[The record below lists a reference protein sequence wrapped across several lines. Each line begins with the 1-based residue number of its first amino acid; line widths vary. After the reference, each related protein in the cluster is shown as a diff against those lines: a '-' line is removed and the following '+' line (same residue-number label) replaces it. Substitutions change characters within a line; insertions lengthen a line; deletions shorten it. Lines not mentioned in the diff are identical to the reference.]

1 MRQGVDCVNRGTPV
15 DPADAVPAP
24 PPGDA
29 ARHWRDE
36 QNPFDKEDPPSFAAV
51 RRDLAKIPFLRLA
64 VTALLLLLALA
75 IARFSWQL
83 PLSLYY
89 DQTGRSHYHFP
100 PRPGESRVVPPIAV
114 NAERSLYDTRALVA
128 ALRHPVGQDKRVM
141 MIVYTQDTLAATAK
155 RSPLDRTILAHALA
169 NIDKMGAKSIG
180 IDILIDQP
188 QPEDPVLLA
197 AMKAMK
203 TPVWLAYGSNA
214 TNSSNIETW
223 QQDFMDEWH
232 RKLAGSNI
240 HKTSIRGEADPD
252 NVMRQWPLF
261 IPGLPPF
268 MPIAMTGLTRFDHY
282 EGSVLFRQPVNPER
296 PVFSRLPIDLFAD
309 PASAAMLAG
318 EVKGRY
324 VLIGGDLPDQDRFD
338 TPATLLNGDN
348 IPGLE
353 VHATLIAQ
361 MLDGRMPGRVGG
373 GMLWVLAVLVVMAGM
388 FTAMLDVRPW
398 VAALAVL
405 FQLVFFGVTPF
416 MFEIIGMD
424 TYGLP
429 AFGWLAG
436 WMLAFAATGAAVRAV
451 GSDQKRY
458 AQSALGKYLP
468 RDIAAQILRDPAKL
482 SLTGEKR
489 LLFTLFTDIEGFTSL
504 SHVLPPERTANLLNA
519 YLDGMSDIV
528 LDHGGTI
535 DKFVGDAVVAFWGAP
550 IARPDDADRAIS
562 ALLAMNDF
570 TQNFTVEGSNDG
582 AMMGRTRVGLHYGE
596 AVVGNFGGEGRLT
609 YTALGDAMNC
619 AARLEGANKY
629 LKTVALVSEEALDQS
644 TSDVFRPMGR
654 IAVSGRSTPLV
665 VWEPARHMSLEE
677 RKFLSQLWTR
687 FDQGDISAL
696 DEIEQIC
703 LTHSK
708 DVSLAAFAVRL
719 REVGPGATYAL
730 REK

>member
-1 MRQGVDCVNRGTPV
+1 MNRGLPV
-15 DPADAVPAP
+15 DQAKASPAP
-24 PPGDA
+24 SPGET

-36 QNPFDKEDPPSFAAV
+36 QDPFDKEDPPSFEGV
-51 RRDLAKIPFLRLA
+51 RRELAKIPKTRLA
-64 VTALLLLLALA
+64 VTALLLLFALA
-75 IARFSWQL
+75 VARFSWEV
-83 PLSLYY
+83 PLGKHA
-89 DQTGRSHYHFP
+89 DI
-100 PRPGESRVVPPIAV
+100 PGWAPPIAV
-114 NAERSLYDTRALVA
+114 DAERALYDTRAAFA
-128 ALRHPVGQDKRVM
+128 ALSKPVEQDKRVV

-155 RSPLDRTILAHALA
+155 RSPLDRAILAKALA
-169 NIDKMGAKSIG
+169 NIDKMGARSIG

-188 QPEDPVLLA
+188 QPEDPQLIA

-203 TPVWLAYGSNA
+203 TPVWLAYAANA
-214 TNSSNIETW
+214 TNGNDVETW
-223 QQDFMDEWH
+223 QQEYMDGWH
-232 RKLAGSNI
+232 RQLAGSSI

-252 NVMRQWPLF
+252 NVMRQWPAY

-268 MPIAMTGLTRFDHY
+268 MPIAMTGLTRY
-282 EGSVLFRQPVNPER
+282 ARYQGSVLFRQPVNPER
-296 PVFSRLPIDLFAD
+296 PVFSTLPIDLFAD
-309 PASAAMLAG
+309 PASAAMMAN
-318 EVKGRY
+318 EVKDRF
-324 VLIGGDLPDQDRFD
+324 VLVGGDLPDQDRFATPMTRLTGD
-338 TPATLLNGDN
+338 T

-373 GMLWVLAVLVVMAGM
+373 GMLWVLAALVVLAGM

-398 VAALAVL
+398 VAALTVV
-405 FQLVFFGVTPF
+405 FQLVFFGATPF
-416 MFEIIGMD
+416 MFEVIGMD

-436 WMLAFAATGAAVRAV
+436 WLLAFAATGAAVRAV

-468 RDIAAQILRDPAKL
+468 RDIAAQILRDPARL

-489 LLFTLFTDIEGFTSL
+489 AIFTLFTDIEGFTSL

-535 DKFVGDAVVAFWGAP
+535 DKFVGDAVVSFWGAP
-550 IARPDDADRAIS
+550 IARPDDADRAIA

-570 TQNFTVEGSNDG
+570 TQNFTLKDSDDG
-582 AMMGRTRVGLHYGE
+582 AMLGRTRVGLHYGE

-619 AARLEGANKY
+619 ASRLEGANKY

-644 TSDVFRPMGR
+644 TSDLFRPMGR

-677 RKFLSQLWTR
+677 RKILSQLWTR
-687 FDQGDISAL
+687 FDQGDTSAL
-696 DEIEQIC
+696 DEIERIC

-708 DVSLAAFAVRL
+708 DVPLAAFAVRL
-719 REVGPGATYAL
+719 REVGPGATYEL